1 MSKKFKIGLVTVNRS
16 DFGIQ
21 KELIK
26 KLEKNN
32 KIDFS
37 LVVTGTHFDKKYGY
51 TVDEIKKENI
61 AIDSKFK
68 NHLNGD
74 NSLNVGR
81 NFSKYINFFSKI
93 FKKKKFDNI
102 IILGDR
108 FEMIAAAIV
117 SRIFNISIS
126 HIHGGE
132 ITLGAQDEYFRHAI
146 SKLSNIHFVS
156 LQEYKTRLIKMGEQ
170 PKSIIISGAPS
181 LENINSNKFLG
192 KNELKKKFG
201 INFKKYNFLLTF
213 HPETLNPKE
222 NVKDFKIILN
232 TVKTFINCQFI
243 LTSPAPD
250 INSLKMIKLLNKK
263 YKNINYIKSLGRNGY
278 FSLLKVCNGMIG
290 NSSSG
295 IIEAAS
301 FGKFVINLGS
311 RQKGRV
317 QSQNVLNCKCN
328 KLQLIKS
335 INKLKKFKTNKNIKN
350 IYYKKN
356 SSQIIISSIIKYLKS
371 NQNKTFKN
379 FYNFK

>member
-26 KLEKNN
+26 SLKKNN

-37 LVVTGTHFDKKYGY
+37 LIVTGTHFDKKYGN
-51 TVDEIKKENI
+51 TVDEIKKEKI
-61 AIDSKFK
+61 SIQHKFK
-68 NHLNGD
+68 NNLNKDD
-74 NSLNVGR
+74 NLNVGR
-81 NFSKYINFFSKI
+81 NFSKYIIFFSQI
-93 FKKKKFDNI
+93 FKIKKFDNI

-132 ITLGAQDEYFRHAI
+132 ITLGAQDEYYRHAI

-156 LQEYKTRLIKMGEQ
+156 LQEYRTRLIKMGEQ
-170 PKSIIISGAPS
+170 PKNIIVSGAPS
-181 LENINSNKFLG
+181 LENINKKNFLG
-192 KNELKKKFG
+192 KEELKKKFN

-222 NVKDFKIILN
+222 NIKDFKIILD
-232 TVKTFINCQFI
+232 TIKTFENCQFI

-250 INSLKMIKLLNKK
+250 VNSLKMIKLLNKK
-263 YKNINYIKSLGRNGY
+263 HQNINYVKSLGRNGY
-278 FSLLKVCNGMIG
+278 FSLLKICNGMIG

-301 FGKFVINLGS
+301 FGKFVINLGT
-311 RQKGRV
+311 RQKGRA

-328 KLQLIKS
+328 KSQLIKY
-335 INKLKKFKTNKNIKN
+335 INKIKKLKTNKKIKN
-350 IYYKKN
+350 IYYRKN
-356 SSQIIISSIIKYLKS
+356 SSQIITSSIIKFLKS
-371 NQNKTFKN
+371 DQSKTFKN
-379 FYNFK
+379 FYNF